1 MALCVAT
8 LGELLREL
16 RETIGFSRDELSWAA
31 GVSSSLIYKT
41 ETDPDYKSK
50 RSTSIKLIRALQAGA
65 AQRGVMVPGE
75 RWAEFLSAAG
85 LPAGAGSTTQR
96 EALDQ
101 LGREASV
108 REREPADERRCRDL
122 LADLIARRGAAA
134 VLKLL
139 ESAMAFAASGDED
152 AADDRPRSLRV
163 KHAPIQRDGYVE
175 QTVVEY
181 EDHSGESKAQKSD
194 AKPRARRAR

>member
-16 RETIGFSRDELSWAA
+16 RETIGFSRDELSGAA

-65 AQRGVMVPGE
+65 AKREVIVPGE
-75 RWAEFLSAAG
+75 RWAKFLSAAG
-85 LPAGAGSTTQR
+85 LPAGAGSTAQR

-101 LGREASV
+101 LGREAAV
-108 REREPADERRCRDL
+108 RDREPADERRCRDL
-122 LADLIARRGAAA
+122 LADLIERRGAAA

-139 ESAMAFAASGDED
+139 ESAMAFAADEGDGD
-152 AADDRPRSLRV
+152 AGDGPRSIRV
-163 KHAPIQRDGYVE
+163 KHAPIQREGYVE
-175 QTVVEY
+175 QTIVEY
-181 EDHSGESKAQKSD
+181 EDRSGESKTRRT
-194 AKPRARRAR
+194 KPKARRAGG